1 MSKSLPKMKF
11 GHFVLTTIIDVCSF
25 LVGYYSL
32 FWHPIINWRYL
43 FMSICVIVL
52 NRFLIKFFKDDAK
65 NNQSQEEMQKSI
77 APLPLDETNSINEIV
92 SSSYS
97 KVKPTLILSFHGVM
111 HRNQNET
118 LEFKS
123 RIIEII
129 DSVSGIQ
136 IIISSDWRTDCDE
149 PWLMTKLGDEI
160 FSKVVGYTP
169 VSANRNKSEEIN
181 QFLDQK
187 LPRKFVVLDAEKL
200 ESNHV
205 NGLFIRTE
213 SYIGIEDKHV
223 SRAIDYLS

>member
-11 GHFVLTTIIDVCSF
+11 GHFALTTIIDVCAF

-32 FWHPIINWRYL
+32 FWHPIINWRFL
-43 FMSICVIVL
+43 FMSICAIAL
-52 NRFLIKFFKDDAK
+52 NRFLIKAFKDDAK
-65 NNQSQEEMQKSI
+65 NSQTQEELQTTI
-77 APLPLDETNSINEIV
+77 APLPLDETHSINETV
-92 SSSYS
+92 SNSYS
-97 KVKPTLILSFHGVM
+97 SVKPTLILSFHGVM

-118 LEFKS
+118 LEFKG

-129 DSVSGIQ
+129 DSVPGIQ

-149 PWLMTKLGDEI
+149 PWLRNKLGDDI

-169 VSANRNKSEEIN
+169 VSLDRNKSVEIN
-181 QFLDQK
+181 QFLDHK
-187 LPRKFVVLDAEKL
+187 LPRKFVVLDAEQL
-200 ESNHV
+200 ESSHV

-223 SRAIDYLS
+223 TRAIDFLS